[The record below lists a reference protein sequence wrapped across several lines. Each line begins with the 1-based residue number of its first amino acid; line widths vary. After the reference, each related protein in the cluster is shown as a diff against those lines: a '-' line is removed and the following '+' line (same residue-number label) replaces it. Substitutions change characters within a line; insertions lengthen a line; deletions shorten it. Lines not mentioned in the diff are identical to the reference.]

1 MTSERSD
8 NLFEVLE
15 PPRDGLAG
23 LRARL
28 ERERRRQRRRLL
40 WVPAVGA
47 ATMALMLAV
56 ALWPS
61 ATVTSPEPIPALEL
75 ARVRYGQAPSPDEIV
90 SIPTHERSRAA
101 ALQVFESE
109 RVAFYLIDSK

>member
-1 MTSERSD
+1 MTSERPD
-8 NLFEVLE
+8 KLFEVLE
-15 PPRDGLAG
+15 PPRDGLAA

-28 ERERRRQRRRLL
+28 ERERRRQRRRGL
-40 WVPAVGA
+40 WLPAVGA
-47 ATMALMLAV
+47 TATALVVAV

-61 ATVTSPEPIPALEL
+61 STLPSPERIPGLEL
-75 ARVRYGQAPSPDEIV
+75 ARVRFGQAPTPDEIV

-101 ALQVFESE
+101 ALRVFESE